1 MKVLFAAGG
10 SAGHVDPAL
19 ATARQLDA
27 EILFAGN
34 QSGIEKKL
42 VQRANFQF
50 QHIPK
55 LAFPRSFSLRNLLW
69 PVRAFIVLFKAISIS
84 SKVDVIVGFGGY
96 VSAYFYLAGFLL
108 RKPVIAHEANALPGI
123 STKLARKLGA
133 DIYTLYPLGFGEQ
146 SALPVIGGF
155 GSTNI
160 SVTEV
165 TNRFGLDQSRP
176 TVLVL
181 GGSLGAVRLNRAI
194 IDLIKENSFS
204 DWNVLHSIGSHGF
217 GEIENPPVSTN
228 NYHWISYIEDMSTV
242 LPAVDL
248 VITRAGAGMCV
259 QCTLSEVPAIF
270 VPLPVGNGEQGKNA
284 DPIVRAG
291 AAMMV
296 EDDVNLNQNLRR
308 ALNEIDVVAMKNNF
322 KNVPD
327 FLKKS
332 DGAIHFAKIIQH
344 KLGANESI

>member
-123 STKLARKLGA
+123 STKKCICCFDISVNSSNCGKHRGTCFALRKL
-133 DIYTLYPLGFGEQ
+133 IYGVSSTL
-146 SALPVIGGF
+146 
-155 GSTNI
+155 
-160 SVTEV
+160 
-165 TNRFGLDQSRP
+165 
-176 TVLVL
+176 
-181 GGSLGAVRLNRAI
+181 
-194 IDLIKENSFS
+194 
-204 DWNVLHSIGSHGF
+204 
-217 GEIENPPVSTN
+217 
-228 NYHWISYIEDMSTV
+228 
-242 LPAVDL
+242 
-248 VITRAGAGMCV
+248 
-259 QCTLSEVPAIF
+259 QC
-270 VPLPVGNGEQGKNA
+270 
-284 DPIVRAG
+284 
-291 AAMMV
+291 
-296 EDDVNLNQNLRR
+296 
-308 ALNEIDVVAMKNNF
+308 
-322 KNVPD
+322 
-327 FLKKS
+327 
-332 DGAIHFAKIIQH
+332 
-344 KLGANESI
+344 

>member
-19 ATARQLDA
+19 ATASQLDA
-27 EILFAGN
+27 EILFAGTK
-34 QSGIEKKL
+34 SGIESIL
-42 VQRANFQF
+42 VERANFEF

-55 LAFPRSFSLRNLLW
+55 LAFPRSFTFKNLLW
-69 PVRAFIVLFKAISIS
+69 PVKAFNVLFKAIRIS
-84 SKVDVIVGFGGY
+84 TRVDVIVGFGGY

-133 DIYTLYPLGFGEQ
+133 EIYTLYPLGFGEQ
-146 SALPVIGGF
+146 SALPVMGDFVNTRIG
-155 GSTNI
+155 I
-160 SVTEV
+160 TEV
-165 TNRFGLDQSRP
+165 ANRFGLDQSRP
-176 TVLVL
+176 TILVL
-181 GGSLGAVRLNRAI
+181 GGSLGAIRLNRAV
-194 IDLIKENSFS
+194 IDLIKDDSFS
-204 DWNVLHSIGSHGF
+204 SWNVLHSIGSHGF
-217 GEIENPPVSTN
+217 GEIESPPASTR
-228 NYHWISYIEDMSTV
+228 NYHWISYIEDMSKV

-291 AAMMV
+291 AALMV
-296 EDDVNLNQNLRR
+296 QDDGNLNQNLRR
-308 ALNEIDVVAMKNNF
+308 ALNEIDVVAMKNSFN
-322 KNVPD
+322 NVPD

-332 DGAIHFAKIIQH
+332 DGAANLAKIIRD
-344 KLGANESI
+344 KLGANEGI

>member
-194 IDLIKENSFS
+194 IDLIKDNSFS
-204 DWNVLHSIGSHGF
+204 HWNVLHSIGSHGF
-217 GEIENPPVSTN
+217 GEIENPPVSTK

-270 VPLPVGNGEQGKNA
+270 IPLPVGNGEQGKNA

-296 EDDVNLNQNLRR
+296 ADDVNLNQNLRR

-322 KNVPD
+322 RNVPD

>member
-34 QSGIEKKL
+34 RSGIEKKL

-155 GSTNI
+155 GSTNT

-194 IDLIKENSFS
+194 IDLIKDNSFS
-204 DWNVLHSIGSHGF
+204 HWNVLHSIGSHGF

>member
-155 GSTNI
+155 GSTNT

-194 IDLIKENSFS
+194 IDLIKDNSFS
-204 DWNVLHSIGSHGF
+204 HWNVLHSIGSHGF